1 MGEVL
6 NLKFLN
12 AKEVAKLMGIS
23 VSGAYDIIR
32 KLNAELVQKGY
43 RVKSGKVNELYFKKV
58 YGFSDLGEDDQH
70 ELQANA

>member
-1 MGEVL
+1 M
-6 NLKFLN
+6 KFLN
-12 AKEVAKLMGIS
+12 AKEVAGLMGIS

-58 YGFSDLGEDDQH
+58 YGFTDLGEEEHH
-70 ELQANA
+70 ELRANA